1 MHARVK
7 PVRHICHPG
16 SAATSRSPMVRLGSA
31 RSGTSSGE
39 ARLAL
44 SSGGFTVQ
52 IELAHPVA
60 VVRAS
65 GVLDAYSAAD
75 LRTALLECVVDQP
88 DGVVVDVADLAVT
101 DDVALTV
108 VGSVARQS
116 ELWPGTRFAL
126 AGASRPIEESV
137 SRLGLERYVTLCPDQ
152 KAAVSSLSRGPAPA
166 SRRDY
171 ITPDRHAPGVARAA
185 VDEFC
190 TAHGVVGGDAA
201 QLVASE
207 LVTNAVVHAGTPIE
221 LTLRLVPPLLHI
233 AVRDGGDGYVK
244 IPDIVDE
251 SSISGRGLLLVD
263 AMATAWGSV
272 IPERGKVVWA
282 TVRVRPSRPIE

>member
-1 MHARVK
+1 MHSRAI
-7 PVRHICHPG
+7 PVRHCLRGGPAG
-16 SAATSRSPMVRLGSA
+16 AGGPRMVRLGSA

-44 SSGGFTVQ
+44 SNGGFRVQ

-65 GVLDAYSAAD
+65 GVLDAYTAAD

-88 DGVVVDVADLAVT
+88 DGVVLDVGDLAVT

-108 VGSVARQS
+108 LASVARQS

-126 AGASRPIEESV
+126 AAPSSEVKESV
-137 SRLGLERYVTLCPDQ
+137 NRLGLERYVTICPDQ
-152 KAAVSSLSRGPAPA
+152 HSAVSTLTQGPAPA
-166 SRRDY
+166 SRRDF
-171 ITPDRHAPGVARAA
+171 ITPDRHAPGAARAA

-190 TAHGVVGGDAA
+190 TEHGVVGGDAA

-221 LTLRLVPPLLHI
+221 LTLRLVPGLLHI
-233 AVRDGGDGYVK
+233 AVRDGGDGQVK

-282 TVRVRPSRPIE
+282 TVRVRPNRPIE